1 MAFPKNRCLKAI
13 PDKKVLRLKST
24 EPPEVVISEKTGCGS
39 VCKQRGFFCDLIA
52 EEELR
57 ITRFMEKGKLCGLM
71 NLGLGLLLRFGR
83 LP

>member
-1 MAFPKNRCLKAI
+1 MNYGFSKKYMFEGDPRE
-13 PDKKVLRLKST
+13 KVLRLKST

-71 NLGLGLLLRFGR
+71 NLGLGLFL
-83 LP
+83 

>member
-1 MAFPKNRCLKAI
+1 MVM
-13 PDKKVLRLKST
+13 D
-24 EPPEVVISEKTGCGS
+24 EKTGCGS

-71 NLGLGLLLRFGR
+71 NLVWGFYCDLAGS
-83 LP
+83 PDD